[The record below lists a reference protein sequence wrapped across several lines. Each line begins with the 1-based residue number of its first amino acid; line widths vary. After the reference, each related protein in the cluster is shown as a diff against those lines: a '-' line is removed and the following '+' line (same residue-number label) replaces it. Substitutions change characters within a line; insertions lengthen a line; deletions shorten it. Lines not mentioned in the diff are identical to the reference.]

1 MEYIKGISL
10 REFYQKTKEKKI
22 SENICKKIFYQI
34 CDGMNYLHSNHIAH
48 RDIKLENIL
57 IDNNNVIK
65 IIDFGFG
72 LYSPKDEIQTYFC
85 GTPNYMPPEIAWKR
99 GYKGGN
105 ADLWSLGVLLYK
117 MLSGEFPFKGRT
129 EKDLFED
136 IQKGIFEIPEFIT
149 EGAKNIL
156 IGLIKLIPEKRM
168 NCKELMDLD
177 WFNEVKSQF
186 IIEPIT
192 ESSNNIK
199 EEKKDNNLNSSSSY
213 LPSINI
219 PIVPN
224 EFPTPENVQEVNKKD
239 NIENINIS
247 SSEISESKTNNE
259 NILPYIILSSLPN
272 EDNEEEKTIIDNN
285 NDFEL

>member
-259 NILPYIILSSLPN
+259 NILPYIILPSLPN

-285 NDFEL
+285 NEFEL